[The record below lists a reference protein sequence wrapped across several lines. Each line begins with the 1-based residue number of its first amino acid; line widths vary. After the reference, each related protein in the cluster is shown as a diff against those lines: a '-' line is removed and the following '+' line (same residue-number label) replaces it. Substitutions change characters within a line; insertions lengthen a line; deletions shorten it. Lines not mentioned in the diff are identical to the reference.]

1 MCWERSWAQLM
12 VNWNM
17 AYTPIESQTKGG
29 YEEWAP
35 ELGHAT
41 MVFNRCWGE
50 GLGGIIITRN
60 QPVKGGMIG
69 VSDGSQIGHKGSY
82 GWTLIDYTNDYDSSG

>member
-1 MCWERSWAQLM
+1 M

-17 AYTPIESQTKGG
+17 ACTPIKSQTKGG

-41 MVFNRCWGE
+41 MVFNRWWSE
-50 GLGGIIITRN
+50 GLGDIIITRN
-60 QPVKGGMIG
+60 QLVKGGMIG
-69 VSDGSQIGHKGSY
+69 VSDFRNKAQRVIWMDVY
-82 GWTLIDYTNDYDSSG
+82 RVYE